1 MDRKYEGLC
10 KPSLLHMDF
19 LYESGHLGIVGNP
32 AGMTQLIMYPKK
44 YVLFQWNH
52 CPGICIQF
60 WQVKQQGIV
69 LLALYVLPSSQGRDE
84 TFAAN
89 MVAFDGGATEG

>member
-44 YVLFQWNH
+44 CFVLVESLSWYLYL
-52 CPGICIQF
+52 
-60 WQVKQQGIV
+60 V
-69 LLALYVLPSSQGRDE
+69 LASKTTGNSAPFSVRSTIFTG
-84 TFAAN
+84 
-89 MVAFDGGATEG
+89 

>member
-44 YVLFQWNH
+44 YVLF
-52 CPGICIQF
+52 
-60 WQVKQQGIV
+60 
-69 LLALYVLPSSQGRDE
+69 
-84 TFAAN
+84 
-89 MVAFDGGATEG
+89 